1 MLDKNFGLFLT
12 RGLSLEK
19 WQKIGS
25 LTREIKLYRAL
36 AGYFNQLYIFSYGC
50 FDTQFH
56 NLFPPNVIIID
67 RPKYLPVFLYSWL
80 LPFWHFKI
88 LRTINFYK
96 TNQMDGSWSAVIA
109 KIFNPQ
115 AKLIIRCG
123 YEWLW
128 FIIKNK
134 KWLKKLVAFWV
145 EKMAYKSADKIILTS
160 LADKDFVIKTFK
172 ISSNK
177 ILVIPNFVDTDI
189 FKPLNLPKQ
198 QQVIFVGRLES
209 QKNLINLFKAFA
221 GLTCGLVIVGEG
233 SQRGFLEALALKL
246 NLSVKF
252 LGNLPQT
259 ELVKVLNQ
267 SQIFILPSY
276 FEGNPKTLLEAM
288 ACGLACVGTNVSGIN
303 NVITDQYNGVL
314 CETDVLSIKNTIL
327 NLLNNQTLQT
337 SLAQMAAETVKLNN
351 AFGVCFN
358 QEFDYYKNHA

>member
-1 MLDKNFGLFLT
+1 
-12 RGLSLEK
+12 
-19 WQKIGS
+19 
-25 LTREIKLYRAL
+25 
-36 AGYFNQLYIFSYGC
+36 
-50 FDTQFH
+50 
-56 NLFPPNVIIID
+56 
-67 RPKYLPVFLYSWL
+67 
-80 LPFWHFKI
+80 
-88 LRTINFYK
+88 
-96 TNQMDGSWSAVIA
+96 MDGSWSAVIA